1 MQKLIALLL
10 GCLIVLNGIG
20 QHKKNISGYL
30 KKSEQVPFELWI
42 RRIAINHIVDE
53 FRKNKKYLKSLD
65 YRELHET
72 EELHPVIQSSAFNS
86 EQLEEIL
93 DAIKQLPEMNRAVFN
108 LFVIDGYKHD
118 EIAVMLRISTGTSKT
133 HLHRAKK
140 RLRELLENEW
150 KKKPMMYNTV
160 LQ

>member
-1 MQKLIALLL
+1 MESS
-10 GCLIVLNGIG
+10 LNHVFI
-20 QHKKNISGYL
+20 KVIKNISGYL

-65 YRELHET
+65 YRELNET
-72 EELHPVIQSSAFNS
+72 EELHPVIHSSAFDS

-108 LFVIDGYKHD
+108 LFVIDGYRHD
-118 EIAVMLRISTGTSKT
+118 EIAEMLRISTGTSKT

-150 KKKPMMYNTV
+150 KKKPMIHKTV